1 MVVGLSVT
9 VAGTLQS
16 EILCDL
22 ATLRLLARLIYT
34 LTCNNHHTDET
45 DVSPCCCVFSQLFH
59 IISGIFDQLHT
70 LDNDRM
76 TSKQNETSMK
86 RECLASF
93 LHAVSV

>member
-34 LTCNNHHTDET
+34 LTCNNHYTDET
-45 DVSPCCCVFSQLFH
+45 DVSACCCVFSQLFH
-59 IISGIFDQLHT
+59 IISGICDQLRT
-70 LDNDRM
+70 LDNDRT
-76 TSKQNETSMK
+76 TSTKSMK
-86 RECLASF
+86 
-93 LHAVSV
+93 